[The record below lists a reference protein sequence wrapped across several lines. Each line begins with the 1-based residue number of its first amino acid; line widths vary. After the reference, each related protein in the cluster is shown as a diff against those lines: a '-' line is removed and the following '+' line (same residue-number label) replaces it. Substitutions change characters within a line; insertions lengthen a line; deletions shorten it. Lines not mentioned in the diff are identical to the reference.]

1 MLESQRNMPGQR
13 ETLSVLLVNDDGV
26 SARGIVELA
35 RALSPRCIVTVVAP
49 ESPRSAASHS
59 ITLHK
64 PLRVRQVEGFPWPAE
79 TVAGCTAYS
88 TSGSPAD
95 GTMLGVLEVLKDAP
109 PHLVVS
115 GINDGQN
122 LAEDV
127 TYSGT
132 VAGAMEGA
140 ILGLPSIAVSLDSR
154 GCGHFATASHCLIR
168 LLGKLLYD
176 RQPEGVWPA
185 PDLEGA
191 LLRSVFDGR
200 RFLNINVPDLPVEE
214 IKGIRSCYT
223 GFRGYRDVV
232 QKMVDPR
239 GEPFYWIAGER
250 VVEDLREGS
259 DVKAAS
265 EGFVTVT
272 PLTWDLTDREGLAL
286 PSGAVDED
294 FSVD

>member
-1 MLESQRNMPGQR
+1 MAESKG
-13 ETLSVLLVNDDGV
+13 TLRVLVVNDDGI
-26 SARGIVELA
+26 AAQGIVELA
-35 RALSPRCIVTVVAP
+35 RALSPLCIVTVVAP

-64 PLRVRQVEGFPWPAE
+64 PLRVRPVGGFTWPNKA
-79 TVAGCTAYS
+79 VAGCAAYS

-109 PHLVVS
+109 PHLIVS

-140 ILGLPSIAVSLDSR
+140 ILGLPSIAISLDSR
-154 GCGHFATASHCLIR
+154 GRGHFATASHY
-168 LLGKLLYD
+168 LLHVLRKLLYAEP
-176 RQPEGVWPA
+176 PEGVWPA
-185 PDLEGA
+185 PDTESAA
-191 LLRSVFDGR
+191 LKAVFDGS
-200 RFLNINVPDLPVEE
+200 RFLNINVPDVPVSE
-214 IKGIRSCYT
+214 IKGIRSCFT
-223 GFRGYRDVV
+223 GFRGYKDVI

-250 VVEDLREGS
+250 VVGDMRNGS

-265 EGFVTVT
+265 EGYVTVT
-272 PLTWDLTDREGLAL
+272 PLTWDLTDVNGLAL
-286 PSGAVDED
+286 LKSVVDED
-294 FSVD
+294 TQPG

>member
-1 MLESQRNMPGQR
+1 MITAEGRGSLR
-13 ETLSVLLVNDDGV
+13 VLVVNDDGI
-26 SARGIVELA
+26 AAQGIVELA
-35 RALSPRCIVTVVAP
+35 RAFSPLCVVTVVAP

-64 PLRVRQVEGFPWPAE
+64 PLRVRPVDSFPWPKGA
-79 TVAGCTAYS
+79 VAGCAAYS

-95 GTMLGVLEVLKDAP
+95 GTMLGVLEILKEAP
-109 PHLVVS
+109 PHLVIS

-154 GCGHFATASHCLIR
+154 GCGHFATASHYMLHILR
-168 LLGKLLYD
+168 QLLYAD
-176 RQPEGVWPA
+176 PPQGVWPA
-185 PDLEGA
+185 PPARSPA
-191 LLRSVFDGR
+191 LKTVFDGS
-200 RFLNINVPDLPVEE
+200 RFLNINVPDVPVDEV
-214 IKGIRSCYT
+214 KGIRSCFT
-223 GFRGYRDVV
+223 GFRGYKDVI

-250 VVEDLREGS
+250 VVEDMRDGS

-265 EGFVTVT
+265 EGYVTVA
-272 PLTWDLTDREGLAL
+272 PLTWDLTDVKGVAL
-286 PSGAVDED
+286 LKGVVDEEAPPG
-294 FSVD
+294 